1 MYRKVFLYVC
11 LVLIVA
17 CSETQEP
24 VSEREQATNSQEV
37 KKEVNLDWLEGEWRD
52 STSFGGRIIF
62 VESWKKSGENSLVGS
77 KHQIANGAPSSP
89 TELRLVETDGIFYYS
104 YWEEENQIT
113 FVQDSVSEGFLSFVN
128 TTDKFP
134 TNLSYSLKDEVLT
147 ISFSGLANGVFRSA
161 SFVTKKEIKK
171 N

>member
-1 MYRKVFLYVC
+1 MYRILFLYVC
-11 LVLIVA
+11 LVLFVA

-24 VSEREQATNSQEV
+24 VAQREQDAISQEV
-37 KKEVNLDWLEGEWRD
+37 KRELNLDWLEGEWRD

-62 VESWKKSGENSLVGS
+62 VESWRKSRDKSLVGR
-77 KHQIANGAPSSP
+77 KHQIANGTPSSP
-89 TELRLVETDGIFYYS
+89 TELRLVETDGKFYYS
-104 YWEEENQIT
+104 YWEEENQTT

-134 TNLSYSLKDEVLT
+134 TNLSYSLKDEVLI
-147 ISFSGLANGVFRSA
+147 ISFSGLANGVVRSA